1 MRSDAKEDLQ
11 RLGSFVDEFRK
22 GTIRRKAFF
31 RLAVKA
37 SLARAFDLAAHVHLE
52 TMHSPPFFLLPSLR
66 GICEDLIVLGFV
78 QRMTPV
84 DRDELIANLM
94 ILEVDESVKTQSAF
108 FRRVRPDQPVLSPLP
123 NADSRID
130 AASTSVR
137 GIWARYGWTLTKAT
151 MPQVRQIA
159 ERQGASV
166 LAILYDY
173 LYSLSSGMV
182 HFRPGVLLRL
192 GWGTQTGF
200 TFGVRQFHAYDLAVI
215 ETYSIYLV
223 CLYFEVFGRVIRP
236 SRQTQDTVANLR
248 EFLLSQE
255 RWPELVTF
263 EEMNVKPPGRSILRM
278 LTRAAEARVRKR
290 TKFLR

>member
-1 MRSDAKEDLQ
+1 MRSDIQEDLHT
-11 RLGSFVDEFRK
+11 LGSFVDEFRK
-22 GTIRRKAFF
+22 GSIRRRAFF

-37 SLARAFDLAAHVHLE
+37 SLARAFDLAAHVHIE
-52 TMHSPPFFLLPSLR
+52 TVHSPPFFLLPSLR
-66 GICEDLIVLGFV
+66 GICEDLIVLGFA
-78 QRMTPV
+78 QRMTAV

-108 FRRVRPDQPVLSPLP
+108 FRSVRPDQPVLSPPPSL
-123 NADSRID
+123 DSRID
-130 AASTSVR
+130 VASTAVR
-137 GIWARYGWTLTKAT
+137 AIWARYGWTLTRGT

-192 GWGTQTGF
+192 GWGTQTDF
-200 TFGVRQFHAYDLAVI
+200 TFGVRQFHAYDRAVI
-215 ETYSIYLV
+215 ETYSIYLL
-223 CLYFEVFGRVIRP
+223 CLYFEVLGRVIRP
-236 SRQTQDTVANLR
+236 SQHTQDTVANLR

-263 EEMNVKPPGRSILRM
+263 EEMNLKPPDRSILRL
-278 LTRAAEARVRKR
+278 LTRAAEARARKR
-290 TKFLR
+290 RKFLR